1 MEIKIKASTKEGD
14 KLKNKLAPYISILSA
29 VATLLLSISVIL
41 QSINLHRLVDY
52 NTALLNQ
59 NTKLIEMIKERL
71 GQ

>member
-1 MEIKIKASTKEGD
+1 M
-14 KLKNKLAPYISILSA
+14 KNKLAPYISILSA